1 MKYSAVWRIG
11 RLGSFEKPGLHA
23 CRPTVDGTVRAKD
36 LTQDSNLK
44 AKHNNS
50 IACSALHLRQQ
61 FFTMSD
67 DQVKRRQTE
76 SQVEAIETKIR
87 ETQPLTS
94 QKQEIS
100 TLRSNYEEGSNF
112 DKGVLHLTESYTAI
126 RTVRGDGNC
135 YYRAFLYSLCETT
148 MELKRIIKVI
158 DDSIDCVEKCGY
170 ERFTIESFWEELLD
184 FLKSLPKDFHDELNQ
199 ENAISDYASW
209 YMRILTAVHL
219 KSDPER
225 FVHFLEGDYFDVPT
239 FCQREVEPMGKE
251 CGMVQVLALAE
262 SLGVQ
267 VEIEYLDGRDTKP
280 TKHSFGPEDTKTT
293 LTLLYRPG
301 HYDILYKS

>member
-1 MKYSAVWRIG
+1 
-11 RLGSFEKPGLHA
+11 
-23 CRPTVDGTVRAKD
+23 
-36 LTQDSNLK
+36 
-44 AKHNNS
+44 
-50 IACSALHLRQQ
+50 
-61 FFTMSD
+61 MSD
-67 DQVKRRQTE
+67 DQEKWRQTE
-76 SQVEAIETKIR
+76 SQLGAIETEIR

-94 QKQEIS
+94 QKQELS
-100 TLRSNYEEGSNF
+100 VLRNTYVRGSNF
-112 DKGVLHLTESYTAI
+112 DQSVEHLSQTYSTI

-148 MELKRIIKVI
+148 GELGRVIKVI
-158 DDSIDCVEKCGY
+158 EDSIGLAEQCGY
-170 ERFTIESFWEELLD
+170 ERFTIESFWEEFLE
-184 FLKSLPKDFHDELNQ
+184 FLKSLPKDFHEQLNE
-199 ENAISDYASW
+199 ENAVSDYATW

-219 KSDPER
+219 KSDPDR
-225 FVHFLEGDYFDVPT
+225 FIHFLDGEYFDLTT

-267 VEIEYLDGRDTKP
+267 VEIEYLDGHDCKP
-280 TKHSFGPEDTKTT
+280 TKHTFGPANSKTT